1 MTALKPIVLA
11 DFSDFESDE
20 DSDDVPIMAP
30 RSISPMDQE
39 YTTNLTQIA
48 QSQSQTLSP
57 VKPSYN
63 YNSLL
68 SPIMAPRS
76 PSSSAPSAVKLKQES
91 IQQMNEIVDLTSIS
105 SDSELEFI
113 TTEIIDLTLQVKKR
127 KKKKRKRNKKRNRK
141 KHKKDAKKEVIEIIA
156 ISSESESDGLLEG
169 DETRHKEVKPSLSA
183 SSTVQQIR
191 KEVQKVCYNH
201 IQFKDRVEFLV
212 SMLQTILQCETSHEG
227 HRAND
232 DGNVSILIISP
243 RRHSANYIYGLI
255 KAFMTEIS
263 SSLCTGGIYSHYQA
277 SIICATPGKLIWAIK
292 ENKVQL
298 HNVMSIII
306 ESKDQLQQSEELR
319 HQLRQITRHLPQ
331 STAMNLI
338 YTNTNHW
345 NESYDNFKYLGDF
358 KEDIKILQ
366 KLSHFVYV
374 VEKKSIE
381 HLKTLLAHIKNKD
394 QNAKIIV
401 FFGTKM
407 ALKMAYDE
415 MITDNVSRQSIMY
428 LDGSCHVLEREKI
441 LESFRNDT
449 GGMVLLTSDV
459 IAGSVSHCRAVII
472 NYSHG
477 VGGERYMVFKG
488 YIQRATLSNVNGK
501 IYNIVT
507 PQETPQEWINEELKK
522 YRIRMKDFH
531 QMMRGAKPPHGHRKR
546 DRERWVYKRRRE
558 RERDK
563 RKERAKERER
573 SRHRARRRGGGS
585 DYGSDMCEGYEGKHR
600 RRRHTRY

>member
-1 MTALKPIVLA
+1 
-11 DFSDFESDE
+11 
-20 DSDDVPIMAP
+20 MAP

-277 SIICATPGKLIWAIK
+277 DL
-292 ENKVQL
+292 
-298 HNVMSIII
+298 
-306 ESKDQLQQSEELR
+306 
-319 HQLRQITRHLPQ
+319 
-331 STAMNLI
+331 
-338 YTNTNHW
+338 
-345 NESYDNFKYLGDF
+345 F
-358 KEDIKILQ
+358 
-366 KLSHFVYV
+366 
-374 VEKKSIE
+374 
-381 HLKTLLAHIKNKD
+381 
-394 QNAKIIV
+394 
-401 FFGTKM
+401 
-407 ALKMAYDE
+407 
-415 MITDNVSRQSIMY
+415 
-428 LDGSCHVLEREKI
+428 
-441 LESFRNDT
+441 
-449 GGMVLLTSDV
+449 
-459 IAGSVSHCRAVII
+459 AGSISHTKAVII
-472 NYSHG
+472 NWSSSICG
-477 VGGERYMVFKG
+477 VPGAAFMG
-488 YIQRATLSNVNGK
+488 YIQRATLSSGE
-501 IYNIVT
+501 IYNMQLLRMEEMDRNI
-507 PQETPQEWINEELKK
+507 IKELKK
-522 YRIRMKDFH
+522 HKISMKEMH
-531 QMMRGAKPPHGHRKR
+531 RNERHHGHRKR
-546 DRERWVYKRRRE
+546 DRERWVYKQRRQ

-563 RKERAKERER
+563 RKERARERER
-573 SRHRARRRGGGS
+573 SRHRGRRREGGS
-585 DYGSDMCEGYEGKHR
+585 DYDSDMCEGYEGKHR